1 MTVVTSQLGRTLT
14 HPWAS
19 AAAVAAV
26 FVALEGLM
34 AGVDLVVFFA
44 RAGEQI
50 EDRWAILGDDWLRYA
65 LYLIIGLA
73 AGYILR
79 LAARGEVTH
88 EWPTLMLR
96 AVLVYLP
103 VSLVLNFAV
112 AFMYA
117 VTHDLPLHFFG
128 LQVLG

>member
-1 MTVVTSQLGRTLT
+1 MCTSPTDRARPRTST
-14 HPWAS
+14 SYPGA
-19 AAAVAAV
+19 
-26 FVALEGLM
+26 ALEGLM
-34 AGVDLVVFFA
+34 AGVDLVVFSA

-103 VSLVLNFAV
+103 VSLVRRRAGRRRSHRVN
-112 AFMYA
+112 
-117 VTHDLPLHFFG
+117 G
-128 LQVLG
+128 G